1 MLVGPLSSVR
11 LGESSPLV
19 SNTNCMAQEV
29 SGRGAGA
36 AGGVFLSTLVLVLFR
51 CLHFPYLSQIGRD
64 LVGGVAKIGFGFNGE
79 NVDGGGDGVEA
90 EVVVEVENEVENEV
104 EGVVGGGA
112 DVGGVVMVVVV
123 VGVVLLMLL
132 VEVVLT
138 RLRHLP

>member
-90 EVVVEVENEVENEV
+90 EVVVEVENEVEV